1 MFTDADFMIN
11 LAPVSSE
18 PQLVLIPVSDEYGVM
33 AVAKAFGNGKAACIV
48 FAPAVR
54 LGASFDGYVPR
65 TLRKIVTSDFALRSG
80 AWSIVRLSKKN
91 GATLRETVFPLM
103 DGLEDLQEEDIEVID
118 MREPCDIASSPAVA
132 SNTYRADERTPFER
146 AVSHL
151 LGLKTR
157 SPRSPKK

>member
-65 TLRKIVTSDFALRSG
+65 SLRKIVTGDFALRSG
-80 AWSIVRLSKKN
+80 AWSNIRLSKRN
-91 GATLRETVFPLM
+91 TATLRETVFPLM
-103 DGLEDLQEEDIEVID
+103 GGLEELKDEDIEVID
-118 MREPCDIASSPAVA
+118 MWRPFDIANSPAVA
-132 SNTYRADERTPFER
+132 SNTYRADERTPLER
-146 AVSHL
+146 ALSHL
-151 LGLKTR
+151 LGLKSR
-157 SPRSPKK
+157 SPWSPKN